1 MISNSKKILFSI
13 NCSDFGGA
21 QNMFYLIIKELLENK
36 YKIVV
41 ALPKGPLYD
50 KIINLKIETHVIDF
64 SSFSSFYKINTLLKR
79 NDISLINTHLSK
91 SSLIFSL
98 INIFH
103 NKKICCSLHNA
114 IIHEKLNFFQK
125 KIYPFLYYILSKL
138 SSGIIV
144 NSLHNKNHMI
154 KYGKI
159 NSNHIKIIPCGII
172 DNIKNKESDP
182 LNSKFTIGYFGRLS
196 KEKGVIFL
204 LKALKILKNKLKFKC
219 IIVGDGPDRKILE
232 SYVLKNNLNKHVEFL
247 GFKSNVFTYLNMV
260 DVLVAPSL
268 NEAFGLS
275 IIEAFSFKKLVIAS
289 NIDAIPELI
298 TNNKTGLLFPPKD
311 HIKLSELLLKVSKSD
326 NNHIT
331 ENAYDLFKQK
341 YTISRVTNQILE
353 NFKNL

>member
-138 SSGIIV
+138 SSCIIV

-159 NSNHIKIIPCGII
+159 NSNQIKIIPCGII